1 MFIPTSMLKAFA
13 DGIKEIDLSE
23 ILADTEQ
30 PITQIQDE
38 NIYEKI
44 ENNEIFIEKECVEK
58 RTENSKYFLLDNGMI
73 MRQKYAAPIH
83 YETQDGFKEINNGL
97 ILKTDE
103 TGEKYYQNAAN
114 SFSVR
119 LTESLTANKNISIKS
134 GEYSLSFALNNRT
147 GEIMREAKA
156 SVKQTENMYA
166 QSTAKLGNISDAYN
180 YSNKQMSEA
189 VQPEIGESKLTYKG
203 VFNDVDFEYSVNS
216 FGIKEDIIV
225 NKLKNNYEF
234 SYTITAPDLNLV
246 MQQDGSIIAY
256 DQMQEAKF
264 EIPAPTMTDGAN
276 AFSNEVSYALMQNE
290 SGTYTLKIIADK
302 NWINAAERVMPV
314 KIDPAVNVTRQTAKG
329 FTRYLS
335 GSTAG
340 ETDQNQIKFGK
351 YNSTNCEAYMIFPN
365 ENRQT
370 YFYGY
375 QLVYGK
381 LKYYVRSVSNN
392 NAGTTNYNL
401 HTAHSL
407 QPISL
412 ETCINASSTTQILEG
427 TIKSTKIL
435 FFNASNE
442 ERWEEAYFMPEAFND
457 CPDMVFNWR
466 ATSINNNQHG
476 EIDVKNG
483 NLPSI
488 TEYYISTVGIKEDM
502 PYEEF
507 EYNGGSANVN
517 LLNGALTASFNLL
530 NVSTLKN
537 PISLQLYYNDG
548 YSDIMSE
555 FGMPEIFGKNM
566 KLNFQQVV
574 NEDTNIVRYVDEDGS
589 IEEFRYSPSLYF
601 SLNKSM
607 SYVKSDH
614 FLYIAG
620 NKKYYFKD
628 NYLKEIYDTSF
639 ENEEKLMYQLTYSN
653 NKITS
658 ILGYAN
664 GLSTH
669 YVSFTY
675 SGDKVSSLTSYVVSG
690 LSNSTYVQLNK
701 LNFTYDESGN
711 LVKITNAHSNNDKYV
726 LKYDEDV
733 LYEVYDFDGNGYR
746 FSRSHWSQQSVI
758 KMAAVTQISK
768 KGTTYEE
775 YYDGGYVTFSANNS
789 SHDYATV
796 TEVSYYNS
804 NYERLGRRFVSR
816 HFFKGMGSEW
826 YVNNKN
832 ETVISS
838 ITAEIREN
846 TAKEQYTYKKTKIVS
861 KQKDNAE
868 LEANSSLL
876 AADAAITGT
885 VKANHGVPN
894 KTGASY
900 FISFMLEASKTG
912 YAQVSVQGRI
922 ICTISIGGPAKAYYF
937 VPVSYFSPSSSTNFV
952 IKNVGENNVFVSS
965 PSYNYSSTI
974 ETTKIIS
981 KEFPKRNYISKETT
995 DEYAYYRAVNYDFL
1009 GQISTIDE
1017 IDRSGQSSISK
1028 TYTYNYSDYPNV
1040 NSRSE
1045 NDIKRLTSIIEGTNQ
1060 ILYEYPADNQ
1070 PQNKVTTIEIKG
1082 ATNITKKET
1091 TTNNTFSAYN
1101 IVSQENGIT
1110 TTVYYTVDCGDIRL
1124 TKSYIT
1130 AGTTTEYSYNYD
1142 GQVDA
1147 ITRGGIV
1154 QGISYSNGKVTGY
1167 SIGDATDISKRENYS
1182 LIRSSS
1188 DPSLITGIK
1197 YGGDTYASF
1206 GYTDYGDLNTVTY
1219 ANGAS
1224 RTYNYNDRKLTGIV
1238 LKDSPSATPTTINY
1252 GYSGTEINSITQSY
1266 GVRTLSYAFSN
1277 TKTQNSTTV
1286 SGDINANYVYNY
1298 DEINGRLLNRT
1309 TSLNGSASRTETF
1322 NYNSD
1327 GALQSHGDIEHKTEY
1342 TYDDYGRLLTKSQN
1356 LMSMDNSGIEFVE
1369 KQKYQYIYYDNS
1381 DYKTNQIIEVH
1392 NPNYN
1397 SHQVYTYD
1405 GVGNLTFNGYY
1416 LNGESKYGYLYSYD
1430 SSGRLIYDSGNSYTY
1445 DKYNNLT
1452 SKSTG
1457 SSVTTFTYSES
1468 IPNSTYSIDYKTKLL
1483 SVTDGG
1489 TTKYFGYDSLGN
1501 ITVYKGTSTTLGPR
1515 LYWTRGNMLS
1525 SGDLGNNPFSYEY
1538 GPDNLRYRKD
1548 VSGFTTYYYWDG
1560 NRLAGEITG
1569 SNITQY
1575 LYDASGII
1583 GMKYNSNY
1591 YYFEKNILGDIL
1603 AVYNSNGAIVAS
1615 FTYDSFG
1622 NFTASGSMVNL
1633 VKFRYRGYYYDAE
1646 TGFYYLQ
1653 NRYYDPTICRFI
1665 SADKGSL
1672 LPTLANSIGEL
1683 NLYVYCN
1690 NNPIMLADPTGEAPF
1705 VFIFSA
1711 VIAFAS
1717 QFIISSINQAI
1728 FNGGQVNWLISTI
1741 DGAFSALN
1749 SIFWLISG
1757 VGPMAYGLISAGLSL
1772 VNSTIT
1778 TGIENNW
1785 NFTWI
1790 DYITISMTSILS
1802 GAIGYKTRLDF
1813 FRNDGAELL
1822 KNTHKLVG
1830 TIRNRMSSGHYSNN
1844 VDLISR
1850 SYKDASKHMFR
1861 QLVKLNF
1868 NEGFYMD
1875 YIVSALQSVFGS
1887 SFSKGL
1893 YSLQW

>member
-1 MFIPTSMLKAFA
+1 
-13 DGIKEIDLSE
+13 
-23 ILADTEQ
+23 
-30 PITQIQDE
+30 
-38 NIYEKI
+38 
-44 ENNEIFIEKECVEK
+44 
-58 RTENSKYFLLDNGMI
+58 
-73 MRQKYAAPIH
+73 
-83 YETQDGFKEINNGL
+83 
-97 ILKTDE
+97 
-103 TGEKYYQNAAN
+103 
-114 SFSVR
+114 
-119 LTESLTANKNISIKS
+119 
-134 GEYSLSFALNNRT
+134 
-147 GEIMREAKA
+147 
-156 SVKQTENMYA
+156 
-166 QSTAKLGNISDAYN
+166 
-180 YSNKQMSEA
+180 
-189 VQPEIGESKLTYKG
+189 
-203 VFNDVDFEYSVNS
+203 
-216 FGIKEDIIV
+216 
-225 NKLKNNYEF
+225 
-234 SYTITAPDLNLV
+234 
-246 MQQDGSIIAY
+246 
-256 DQMQEAKF
+256 
-264 EIPAPTMTDGAN
+264 
-276 AFSNEVSYALMQNE
+276 
-290 SGTYTLKIIADK
+290 
-302 NWINAAERVMPV
+302 
-314 KIDPAVNVTRQTAKG
+314 
-329 FTRYLS
+329 
-335 GSTAG
+335 
-340 ETDQNQIKFGK
+340 
-351 YNSTNCEAYMIFPN
+351 
-365 ENRQT
+365 
-370 YFYGY
+370 
-375 QLVYGK
+375 
-381 LKYYVRSVSNN
+381 
-392 NAGTTNYNL
+392 
-401 HTAHSL
+401 
-407 QPISL
+407 
-412 ETCINASSTTQILEG
+412 
-427 TIKSTKIL
+427 
-435 FFNASNE
+435 
-442 ERWEEAYFMPEAFND
+442 
-457 CPDMVFNWR
+457 
-466 ATSINNNQHG
+466 
-476 EIDVKNG
+476 
-483 NLPSI
+483 
-488 TEYYISTVGIKEDM
+488 M

-507 EYNGGSANVN
+507 KYNGGSANVN
-517 LLNGALTASFNLL
+517 LLNGELTASFNLL

-537 PISLQLYYNDG
+537 PMSLQLYYNDG

-701 LNFTYDESGN
+701 LNFTYDDSGN
-711 LVKITNAHSNNDKYV
+711 LVKITNAHSGNDKYV
-726 LKYDEDV
+726 LKYNEGK
-733 LYEVYDFDGNGYR
+733 LYEVYDFDGNGYQ
-746 FSRSHWSQQSVI
+746 FSRSHWSQQSII

-775 YYDGGYVTFSANNS
+775 YYDGDYVTFSANNS

-826 YVNNKN
+826 YVNSKN

-838 ITAEIREN
+838 SIADFSDDVNNEWF
-846 TAKEQYTYKKTKIVS
+846 TYQKTKRVTE
-861 KQKDNAE
+861 QKNNVT
-868 LEANSSLL
+868 LSSNSSL
-876 AADAAITGT
+876 AAGASVTGT
-885 VKANHGVPN
+885 ISANHDIPN

-912 YAQVSVQGRI
+912 YAQVFARGRV
-922 ICTISIGGPAKAYYF
+922 ICTIHIAGPAKAYYF

-952 IKNVGENNVFVSS
+952 IKNVGENYISVSS

-1009 GQISTIDE
+1009 GQISTIEE

-1224 RTYNYNDRKLTGIV
+1224 RTYNYNDRKLTSIV

-1277 TKTQNSTTV
+1277 TKTQSSTTV

-1309 TSLNGSASRTETF
+1309 TRFENE
-1322 NYNSD
+1322 D
-1327 GALQSHGDIEHKTEY
+1327 C
-1342 TYDDYGRLLTKSQN
+1342 LLT
-1356 LMSMDNSGIEFVE
+1356 
-1369 KQKYQYIYYDNS
+1369 
-1381 DYKTNQIIEVH
+1381 DY
-1392 NPNYN
+1392 
-1397 SHQVYTYD
+1397 
-1405 GVGNLTFNGYY
+1405 F
-1416 LNGESKYGYLYSYD
+1416 SYD
-1430 SSGRLIYDSGNSYTY
+1430 SNGRLESQYNGDFRTAYSFDSFGRLYTKLHYVGSVVREGYTYTYYDDSEYKTGNIKEIISEPANTKQTYEYDEKGYITKYNYYEGSFPYFGFIYQYDSFGRLIDDYRCTYTY

-1452 SKSTG
+1452 SKRNMAG
-1457 SSVTTFTYSES
+1457 VLTTFNYSGS
-1468 IPNSTYSIDYKTKLL
+1468 KLL
-1483 SVTDGG
+1483 SVTNSG
-1489 TTKYFGYDSLGN
+1489 TTKFFGYDALGN
-1501 ITVYKGTSTTLGPR
+1501 ITVYKGTSATSGPR

-1560 NRLAGEITG
+1560 DRLAGEITG

-1583 GMKYNSNY
+1583 GMKYNNNY
-1591 YYFEKNILGDIL
+1591 YYFEKDILGNILRAYDT
-1603 AVYNSNGAIVAS
+1603 NGTIVAS
-1615 FTYDSFG
+1615 FNYDSFG
-1622 NFTASGSMVNL
+1622 NFNASGTMADL

-1665 SADKGSL
+1665 SADKSSL
-1672 LPTLANSIGEL
+1672 LSTLANSIGEL

-1690 NNPIMLADPTGEAPF
+1690 NNPIMHTDPTGEIDWEKIGGWIATF
-1705 VFIFSA
+1705 VI
-1711 VIAFAS
+1711 IAIGVALIVS
-1717 QFIISSINQAI
+1717 TGVLVSSTLIAA
-1728 FNGGQVNWLISTI
+1728 NGLAAATMVG
-1741 DGAFSALN
+1741 
-1749 SIFWLISG
+1749 SG
-1757 VGPMAYGLISAGLSL
+1757 VGILASVTGNIIIQGGFKNINKMNPWSIFISGIIGGIIGAASGATSFAFSEMGKALGESLGYMLSNATHIGSGVNFAKAFGISTSMLSALGSAIGGMIGGSLAGTL
-1772 VNSTIT
+1772 T
-1778 TGIENNW
+1778 NNFA
-1785 NFTWI
+1785 NKFVTQTFGEKYTV
-1790 DYITISMTSILS
+1790 DNPNYLRSSIL
-1802 GAIGYKTRLDF
+1802 KF
-1813 FRNDGAELL
+1813 F
-1822 KNTHKLVG
+1822 
-1830 TIRNRMSSGHYSNN
+1830 SW
-1844 VDLISR
+1844 
-1850 SYKDASKHMFR
+1850 
-1861 QLVKLNF
+1861 
-1868 NEGFYMD
+1868 
-1875 YIVSALQSVFGS
+1875 
-1887 SFSKGL
+1887 L
-1893 YSLQW
+1893 YTF

>member
-1 MFIPTSMLKAFA
+1 MKKIKIIAVFLSFIMAVMFIPTSMLKAFA
-13 DGIKEIDLSE
+13 DGIKKIDLSE

-119 LTESLTANKNISIKS
+119 LTESLTANKNISIKR

-147 GEIMREAKA
+147 GETMREAKA

-256 DQMQEAKF
+256 DQMQEAQF

-329 FTRYLS
+329 HTHYLS
-335 GSTAG
+335 GSMSD
-340 ETDQNQIKFGK
+340 EIDQNKIKFGK

-381 LKYYVRSVSNN
+381 LKYYVSRKGSGSIGYNIHAVYSEDPISIDNCVN
-392 NAGTTNYNL
+392 LQTTNLIASETISNS
-401 HTAHSL
+401 TAA
-407 QPISL
+407 
-412 ETCINASSTTQILEG
+412 EKNV
-427 TIKSTKIL
+427 
-435 FFNASNE
+435 
-442 ERWEEAYFMPEAFND
+442 YFIPESFND
-457 CPDMVFNWR
+457 CPDIIFKWSK
-466 ATSINNNQHG
+466 TSNTENYG
-476 EIDVKNG
+476 EIDVKSG

-537 PISLQLYYNDG
+537 PMSLQLYYNDG

-555 FGMPEIFGKNM
+555 FGMSEIFGKNM
-566 KLNFQQVV
+566 KLNFQQAIDRT
-574 NEDTNIVRYVDEDGS
+574 NDTVRYVDEDGS
-589 IEEFRYSPSLYF
+589 IETLRKGNGIYYSTDNNITCLQSSIFVGSNNMLFFDSTVSDRFEGY
-601 SLNKSM
+601 
-607 SYVKSDH
+607 YVGHTRGIGTAIYK
-614 FLYIAG
+614 IA
-620 NKKYYFKD
+620 Y
-628 NYLKEIYDTSF
+628 
-639 ENEEKLMYQLTYSN
+639 ENE
-653 NKITS
+653 KITK
-658 ILGYAN
+658 IYFYTE
-664 GLSTH
+664 GLNTH
-669 YVSFTY
+669 YVTFTY
-675 SGDKVSSLTSYVVSG
+675 NSANRVEYATSYITRD
-690 LSNSTYVQLNK
+690 SNCNSYQQLGK
-701 LNFTYDESGN
+701 CKFTYDDSGN
-711 LVKITNAHSNNDKYV
+711 LVKITNAHSGNDKYV
-726 LKYDEDV
+726 LKYNEGK
-733 LYEVYDFDGNGYR
+733 LYEVYDFDGNGYQ
-746 FSRSHWSQQSVI
+746 FSRSHWSQQSII

-775 YYDGGYVTFSANNS
+775 YYDGDYVTFSANNS

-838 ITAEIREN
+838 SIADFSDDVNNEWFTYQKIKRVAE
-846 TAKEQYTYKKTKIVS
+846 
-861 KQKDNAE
+861 QKNNVT
-868 LEANSSLL
+868 LSSNSSL
-876 AADAAITGT
+876 AAGASVTGT
-885 VKANHGVPN
+885 ISANHDIPN

-912 YAQVSVQGRI
+912 YAQVFARGRV
-922 ICTISIGGPAKAYYF
+922 ICTIHIAGPAKAYYF
-937 VPVSYFSPSSSTNFV
+937 VPVSYFSQGSAGTFE
-952 IKNVGENNVFVSS
+952 IRNVGENYISVSS
-965 PSYNYSSTI
+965 PSYNYISSTQTI
-974 ETTKIIS
+974 RKIS
-981 KEFPKRNYISKETT
+981 KTDPKKNYISQIIKSGYDYSQT
-995 DEYAYYRAVNYDFL
+995 ANYDYR
-1009 GQISTIDE
+1009 GQVTSINET
-1017 IDRSGQSSISK
+1017 DRSGSSAVEK
-1028 TYTYNYSDYPNV
+1028 TYTYTYESYPNAEDFV
-1040 NSRSE
+1040 Q
-1045 NDIKRLTSIIEGTNQ
+1045 KKLKSIFDGTKQ
-1060 ILYEYPADNQ
+1060 VLYEYDDEHN
-1070 PQNKVTTIEIKG
+1070 TITVIGKDG
-1082 ATNITKKET
+1082 NLQITKNT
-1091 TTNNTFSAYN
+1091 TTTTDGFNNYTVVQN
-1101 IVSQENGIT
+1101 ENGIT

-1124 TKSYIT
+1124 TKSSTT

-1167 SIGDATDISKRENYS
+1167 SIGDATDTSKRENYS

-1238 LKDSPSATPTTINY
+1238 LKDSPSATSTTINY

-1277 TKTQNSTTV
+1277 TKTQSSTTV

-1298 DEINGRLLNRT
+1298 DETNGRLLNRT

-1327 GALQSHGDIEHKTEY
+1327 GLLQSHGDIEHKTAY

-1356 LMSMDNSGIEFVE
+1356 LMSMTNSGIEFVE
-1369 KQKYQYIYYDNS
+1369 KQKYQYSYEDHEGDNIS
-1381 DYKTNQIIEVH
+1381 DFGYKTNKISEVINSKNNSKQIY
-1392 NPNYN
+1392 NYN
-1397 SHQVYTYD
+1397 GAGNLIYSGYFLNNNLLYGYIYSYDAFGRLTYD
-1405 GVGNLTFNGYY
+1405 G
-1416 LNGESKYGYLYSYD
+1416 K
-1430 SSGRLIYDSGNSYTY
+1430 NSYTY

-1457 SSVTTFTYSES
+1457 SSVTTFTYSEP
-1468 IPNSTYSIDYKTKLL
+1468 IPNSTSSIDYKTKLL
-1483 SVTDGG
+1483 SVTDSG
-1489 TTKYFGYDSLGN
+1489 TTKYFGYDALGN
-1501 ITVYKGTSTTLGPR
+1501 ITVYKGTSATSGSR

-1665 SADKGSL
+1665 SADKSSL
-1672 LPTLANSIGEL
+1672 LSTLANSIGEL

-1690 NNPIMLADPTGEAPF
+1690 NNPIMYTDPTGEFPVLATILCVIGVLAGGLF
-1705 VFIFSA
+1705 FGTMAYNMGYTGLDLVGISLLGGILGGIIGFSA
-1711 VIAFAS
+1711 GSLLAM
-1717 QFIISSINQAI
+1717 FI
-1728 FNGGQVNWLISTI
+1728 
-1741 DGAFSALN
+1741 
-1749 SIFWLISG
+1749 
-1757 VGPMAYGLISAGLSL
+1757 P
-1772 VNSTIT
+1772 
-1778 TGIENNW
+1778 E
-1785 NFTWI
+1785 
-1790 DYITISMTSILS
+1790 
-1802 GAIGYKTRLDF
+1802 
-1813 FRNDGAELL
+1813 
-1822 KNTHKLVG
+1822 
-1830 TIRNRMSSGHYSNN
+1830 
-1844 VDLISR
+1844 
-1850 SYKDASKHMFR
+1850 
-1861 QLVKLNF
+1861 
-1868 NEGFYMD
+1868 
-1875 YIVSALQSVFGS
+1875 IVSFMGS
-1887 SFSKGL
+1887 SFSLFNFINSTG
-1893 YSLQW
+1893 SLVSVSVTGTQLVLAVAAVLIGTVGIVYASNERPKNNRTQNKQFSDAAKSLGYDVNDPDVLDDLKTVHKYIRNNRLNLGFKELIKLIKELLG